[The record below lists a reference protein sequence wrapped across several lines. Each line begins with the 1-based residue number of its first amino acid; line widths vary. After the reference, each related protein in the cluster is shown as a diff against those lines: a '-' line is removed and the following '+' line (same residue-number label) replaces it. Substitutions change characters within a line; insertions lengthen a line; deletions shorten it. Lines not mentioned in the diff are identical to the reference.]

1 MGLATSQI
9 RLEFLTLYRDDLEYK
24 MQLITQTK
32 LQLASGETAILN
44 AGTDLDPDS
53 PEMKYLNQR
62 CEKLKE
68 IEKQLDAS
76 IQRYQTQLQ
85 AVDTELESAKK
96 FVDAD
101 IKRSFS
107 YGGGG
112 GG

>member
-9 RLEFLTLYRDDLEYK
+9 RLEFLTLYRDDLEFK

-32 LQLASGETAILN
+32 LQLSAGETAIMN

-62 CEKLKE
+62 CAKLQQ

-76 IQRYQTQLQ
+76 MEKYKSQLQ
-85 AVDTELESAKK
+85 AVDTELESARKV
-96 FVDAD
+96 VDKD
-101 IKRSFS
+101 IERSFN
-107 YGGGG
+107 YGGQGR
-112 GG
+112 